1 MTQTETYRRALE
13 AAKQASGKDRGAAS
27 WLAKHLGVDR
37 QTLFYWSHA
46 GFPPGKVDAVA
57 ELLGTNPANIRLKTV
72 LIPEAVWDELC
83 KRNPKRLID
92 QAIIAK

>member
-27 WLAKHLGVDR
+27 WLARHLGVDR
-37 QTLFYWSHA
+37 QTLFYWSNN

-57 ELLGTNPANIRLKTV
+57 KLIGIDPTEIRMTTV
-72 LIPEAVWDELC
+72 EIPISAWKSICERV
-83 KRNPKRLID
+83 PKRLTS
-92 QAIIAK
+92 QATILK